1 LDKILD
7 AEFQYPLDGLGICLV
22 EHEGVLTV
30 PPIASRSDWSAG
42 NMFGVFGLDGYF
54 FCEGRDI
61 SPQQLEPFE
70 RGIRTDAGLSPTE
83 RIESGDIDSAAVQV
97 STWPQFWRLAD
108 NDVQK
113 IIFVFVGTYGSGFFQ
128 SGLQSL
134 VNTAQASIGMH
145 MDGDRNAILITE
157 SSTVVFLPST
167 ILKATELL
175 ALGGLR

>member
-1 LDKILD
+1 
-7 AEFQYPLDGLGICLV
+7 
-22 EHEGVLTV
+22 
-30 PPIASRSDWSAG
+30 
-42 NMFGVFGLDGYF
+42 MFGVFGLDGYF
-54 FCEGRDI
+54 FREGRDI
-61 SPQQLEPFE
+61 SPQQLEPLE

-83 RIESGDIDSAAVQV
+83 WIESGDVDSATVQV

-113 IIFVFVGTYGSGFFQ
+113 IIFVFVGTYGLGFFQ

-134 VNTAQASIGMH
+134 VNTAQASMECIWMATGMQY
-145 MDGDRNAILITE
+145 ILRIHE
-157 SSTVVFLPST
+157 PVVFLPST